1 MAQEDALSRITEK
14 NLPENM
20 IEQPGADLKH
30 LFEVPGQTILFVGVG
45 NVLKHDD
52 GVGVFIA
59 SRIKQSNRIK
69 SLVVEVS
76 IENYI
81 GKINRTSPDILII
94 IDATDF
100 GKKPG
105 FSRLA
110 EVSELKEITTNTHN
124 ISIAQLSE
132 LFNMPVYI
140 LGIQPA
146 DVSFGEGL
154 CREVIQAAER
164 VIQMINSGSMVMMK
178 FQVISNLETL

>member
-1 MAQEDALSRITEK
+1 MAQEDALSRMTVK
-14 NLPENM
+14 NPRGSM
-20 IEQPGADLKH
+20 IEQPVADLKH

-52 GVGVFIA
+52 GAGVFIA
-59 SRIKQSNRIK
+59 GRIKQSKRIK
-69 SLVVEVS
+69 SLVVEMS

-81 GKINRTSPDILII
+81 GKINSMSPDILII

-100 GKKPG
+100 GEKPG

-110 EVSELKEITTNTHN
+110 KVSELKEITTNTHN
-124 ISIAQLSE
+124 ISIAKLSE

-154 CREVIQAAER
+154 CREVREAAER
-164 VIQMINSGSMVMMK
+164 VIQMINSERMVMME
-178 FQVISNLETL
+178 S